1 MLRISV
7 RVVGNPHSANYNTIY
22 KKIYMT
28 ENENERQKVI
38 DYCYTMLG
46 GSMVDVELDPI
57 HYNTSID
64 RALNKFRQRSS
75 NAVEESY
82 GFLTIQVDVND
93 YILPKEVIEVRQLFR
108 RSIGSR
114 TGGGDGGSLFEP
126 FNLAYSNT
134 YLLSSTNMGGLAT
147 YYAFASYQK
156 QVGKMFGSDI
166 NFTFNKTTKKLTIMQ
181 RPRSSEELL
190 VWMYNYRPDFN
201 LLTDTYAGQWL
212 RDYSLATCKIM
223 LGEAREKFSQ
233 ISSPQGGTQLNGTAL
248 KNEGK
253 TEIETLEQDLIN
265 YKDGS
270 TPLTF
275 VIG

>member
-1 MLRISV
+1 
-7 RVVGNPHSANYNTIY
+7 
-22 KKIYMT
+22 MT

-38 DYCYTMLG
+38 DYIQAMLG
-46 GSMVDVELDPI
+46 SGMVDVELDPV
-57 HYNTSID
+57 HYNTAID

-82 GFLTIQVDVND
+82 GFLMLEIDKND
-93 YILPKEVIEVRQLFR
+93 YILPQEVTNVRQIFR

-114 TGGGDGGSLFEP
+114 SGGGQGGSLYEP

-134 YLLSSTNMGGLAT
+134 YLLTSSNMGGLAT

-181 RPRSSEELL
+181 RPRSEEEVLL
-190 VWMYNYRPDFN
+190 WLFNYRPDFN
-201 LLTDTYAGQWL
+201 LLQDPFANQWL
-212 RDYSLATCKIM
+212 KDYSLATCKMM
-223 LGEAREKFSQ
+223 LGEAREKFNQ
-233 ISSPQGGTQLNGTAL
+233 IASPQGGTSLNGTAL
-248 KNEGK
+248 KGEGK
-253 TEIETLEQDLIN
+253 AEMETLELDLVN
-265 YKDGS
+265 YKDGG

>member
-1 MLRISV
+1 
-7 RVVGNPHSANYNTIY
+7 
-22 KKIYMT
+22 MT

-38 DYCYTMLG
+38 DYIQAMLG
-46 GSMVDVELDPI
+46 SGMVDVELDPV
-57 HYNTSID
+57 HYNTAID

-75 NAVEESY
+75 NAVEESF
-82 GFLTIQVDVND
+82 GFLMLEIDKND
-93 YILPKEVIEVRQLFR
+93 YILPQEVTNVRQIFR

-114 TGGGDGGSLFEP
+114 SGGGQGGSLYEP

-134 YLLSSTNMGGLAT
+134 YLLTSSNMGGLAT

-181 RPRSSEELL
+181 RPRSEEEVLL
-190 VWMYNYRPDFN
+190 WLFNYRPDFN
-201 LLTDTYAGQWL
+201 LLQDPFANQWL
-212 RDYSLATCKIM
+212 KDYSLATCKMM
-223 LGEAREKFSQ
+223 LGEAREKFNQ
-233 ISSPQGGTQLNGTAL
+233 IASPQGSTSLNGTAL
-248 KNEGK
+248 KGEGK
-253 TEIETLEQDLIN
+253 AEMETLELDLVN
-265 YKDGS
+265 YKDGG